1 MKPAELIRLAINGRT
16 DIGQVRNE
24 NEDHI
29 GWQSHPSLPFGF
41 VVIADGMGGYTGGS
55 TASQLAVTR
64 VSDCL
69 ESIPNSSFISCTP
82 EQQLL
87 MLQAAIMDALN
98 AANSDILN
106 AKAVNPQLANMGSTI
121 VLAVVWNNNV
131 TIAHLGDSRAYL
143 WNRDGLVQLTRDHS
157 LVQEMIDNGS
167 LTETQ
172 ARSSKI
178 RNHITRALGVTEF
191 IEPNINSYALT
202 QNTLLMLCSDGLT
215 EYMAHDE
222 LEFVLSTHRPAL
234 ECCYRFIS
242 EANES
247 GGKDNIS
254 VGIIEY
260 TVQSGDEKLA
270 VISPS
275 VMQVEED
282 VTVRKTSSQIP

>member
-29 GWQSHPSLPFGF
+29 GWYSHPSLPFGF

-55 TASQLAVTR
+55 QASQLAVRRIT
-64 VSDCL
+64 DCL
-69 ESIPNSSFISCTP
+69 EVTPSSTFISCTP
-82 EQQLL
+82 DQQLL
-87 MLQAAIMDALN
+87 MMHATIMDALN
-98 AANSDILN
+98 AANTDILN
-106 AKAVNPQLANMGSTI
+106 AKVTSPQLANMGSTI
-121 VLAVVWNNNV
+121 VLAVVWQDQV
-131 TIAHLGDSRAYL
+131 TVAHLGDSRAYL

-167 LTETQ
+167 LTEAQ
-172 ARSSKI
+172 ARTSKV
-178 RNHITRALGVTEF
+178 RNHITRALGVTDY
-191 IEPNINSYALT
+191 IEPSIESYALT

-215 EYMAHDE
+215 EYMDHDE

-260 TVQSGDEKLA
+260 TVLSGEPK
-270 VISPS
+270 SPEIAPAIF
-275 VMQVEED
+275 QEDED
-282 VTVRKTSSQIP
+282 VTVRKASQ